1 MELSPAAIPPPLPEE
16 AFSEPSPRTRLL
28 VYGITALISAA
39 LLAYALTIG
48 FVWDEG
54 FHVVAAQLIDRGKT
68 PYIDFC
74 FPQTPLNAYWN
85 AAWMRVF
92 GEHWRV
98 LHVVASL
105 EIAAAMFLTAQFLL
119 NRFPVVRWRAA
130 AAIVAVCFIGLH
142 SEVVEFGPIAQAYG
156 IGMLLVIAAFRVAV
170 AFPNRPRS
178 AGFAFGSGL
187 LSGAAAGCTL
197 LTAPAGPVLLLW
209 FWLRAHGIG
218 RVRNAA
224 AFIVGVLIPFTPVF
238 WLFAKAPR
246 VVFFNI
252 VQYQAIFRRVDW
264 PGATPHDV
272 DVLSSWL
279 ADGQTL
285 LLGLLALFGVY
296 FIWKRSHWPMPQRHP
311 FYLAGG
317 MAAALILY
325 IATAHPTFARYF
337 IVGVPLVSILAA
349 VGLYA
354 AASRLADTNRPLWPT
369 AILVSLIV
377 LGYGRA
383 LFDERDSTTWGDYE
397 KIAKKVD
404 EVTPKNGVI
413 YADELVYFLLKRTPP
428 SGMEFSYSHKLGLPP
443 AEEKLYHL
451 ISEKE
456 LVAEVKAGRFD
467 TVETCND
474 DKIDEMH
481 LDDVFAKKQDLKDCS
496 VYWDKKPGEVTKA
509 NK

>member
-1 MELSPAAIPPPLPEE
+1 MI
-16 AFSEPSPRTRLL
+16 
-28 VYGITALISAA
+28 
-39 LLAYALTIG
+39 AYALTIG

-85 AAWMRVF
+85 AALMRVF

-98 LHVVASL
+98 LHVFASL
-105 EIAAAMFLTAQFLL
+105 EIAGAMFLTAQFLL
-119 NRFPVVRWRAA
+119 SRFPVARWRAA
-130 AAIVAVCFIGLH
+130 AAIVGVCFIGLH
-142 SEVVEFGPIAQAYG
+142 SEVVEFGPVAQAYAS
-156 IGMLLVIAAFRVAV
+156 GMLLVVAAFRVAL
-170 AFPNRPRS
+170 AFPDRPRS
-178 AGFAFGSGL
+178 LRLAFGSGL
-187 LSGAAAGCTL
+187 LAGAAAGCTL
-197 LTAPAGPVLLLW
+197 LTATAALVLLLW
-209 FWLRAHGIG
+209 FCLQARGTG
-218 RVRNAA
+218 RIRNAA
-224 AFIVGVLIPFTPVF
+224 AFIFGVLIPFTPVF

-252 VQYQAIFRRVDW
+252 VQYQAMFRRVDW

-279 ADGQTL
+279 VDGQTL
-285 LLGLLALFGVY
+285 LLGMLALFGVY
-296 FIWKRSHWPMPQRHP
+296 FVWRRSHWPALQRRP
-311 FYLAGG
+311 FYLAGAI
-317 MAAALILY
+317 AAVLILY
-325 IATAHPTFARYF
+325 IATAHPTFSRYF
-337 IVGVPLVSILAA
+337 IVAAPLVSILAA
-349 VGLYA
+349 IGLYA
-354 AASRLADTNRPLWPT
+354 AASRLADSNRPLWPT
-369 AILVSLIV
+369 AILVFLIV

-383 LFDERDSTTWGDYE
+383 LFDERDSTTWSDYE
-397 KIAKKVD
+397 QIAKKVD

-428 SGMEFSYSHKLGLPP
+428 SGMEFSYSHKLDLPP

-456 LVAEVKAGRFD
+456 LVADVKAGRFD

-481 LDDVFAKKQDLKDCS
+481 LDEVFAKKQELRDCD
-496 VYWDKKPGEVTKA
+496 VYWDKKPSQVAKS
-509 NK
+509 KK

>member
-1 MELSPAAIPPPLPEE
+1 M
-16 AFSEPSPRTRLL
+16 
-28 VYGITALISAA
+28 
-39 LLAYALTIG
+39 AYALTIG

-98 LHVVASL
+98 LHVAASL
-105 EIAAAMFLTAQFLL
+105 EIAGAMFLAAQFLL
-119 NRFPVVRWRAA
+119 SRFPVARWRGP

-142 SEVVEFGPIAQAYG
+142 SEVVQFGPIAQAYA
-156 IGMLLVIAAFRVAV
+156 IGMLLTLAAFRVAV
-170 AFPNRPRS
+170 ALPDRPRS
-178 AGFAFGSGL
+178 TALALGSGL
-187 LSGAAAGCTL
+187 LVGGAAGCTL
-197 LTAPAGPVLLLW
+197 LTAPAALVLLLW
-209 FWLRAHGIG
+209 FWLQARGMKRVKNGVAFVIG
-218 RVRNAA
+218 AM
-224 AFIVGVLIPFTPVF
+224 IPFAPVF
-238 WLFAKAPR
+238 WLFIKAPR
-246 VVFFNI
+246 QVLFNI
-252 VQYQAIFRRVDW
+252 VQYQALFRRVDW

-296 FIWKRSHWPMPQRHP
+296 FLAKRSHWPVPIRQQ
-311 FYLAGG
+311 FYLAACA
-317 MAAALILY
+317 AAALILY
-325 IATAHPTFARYF
+325 IATAHPTFSRYF
-337 IVGVPLVSILAA
+337 IVAVPLISILAA

-354 AASRLADTNRPLWPT
+354 AASRLADSNRPWWPT
-369 AILVSLIV
+369 TILVGLLL

-383 LFDERDSTTWGDYE
+383 LFDERDSTTWADYE
-397 KIAKKVD
+397 QIAKKVD

-428 SGMEFSYSHKLGLPP
+428 SGMEFSYSHKLELSP
-443 AEEKLYHL
+443 AEEKLYHVV
-451 ISEKE
+451 SQKE
-456 LVAEVKAGRFD
+456 LDAEVKAGRFD

-474 DKIDEMH
+474 DRIDEMH
-481 LDDVFAKKQDLKDCS
+481 LEQVFGKKKELKDCS
-496 VYWDKKPGEVTKA
+496 VYWEKRPSGVTSLQK
-509 NK
+509 